1 MMKIYTKTGDTGQTG
16 LFGGG
21 RVSKDS
27 LRVHAY
33 GSVDELNAVL
43 GVARA
48 IGMNATLDTLLARIQ
63 NELFVLGADLATPG
77 AANYIPR
84 VDSDYVTRLEQEI
97 DQFEAEL
104 EPLKQF
110 ILPGGTPEAAQ
121 LHLARTVC
129 RRAERQVVSL
139 QATEEALNSITLL
152 YLNRL
157 SDWLFVLA
165 RLANARS
172 GVADVPW
179 HNPAS

>member
-1 MMKIYTKTGDTGQTG
+1 MKIYTKTGDTGQTG

-21 RVSKDS
+21 RVSKDA

-33 GSVDELNAVL
+33 GAVDELNAVL
-43 GVARA
+43 GVTRT
-48 IGMNATLDTLLARIQ
+48 IGLDATLDTLLARIQ
-63 NELFVLGADLATPG
+63 DELFVLGADLATPG
-77 AANYIPR
+77 EAKYIPR
-84 VDSDYVTRLEQEI
+84 VSSEYVTRLEEEI
-97 DQFEAEL
+97 DQFETEL

-110 ILPGGTPEAAQ
+110 ILPGGTPAAAY

-139 QATEEALNSITLL
+139 QAAEELNPITLL

-157 SDWLFVLA
+157 SDWFFVLA
-165 RLANARS
+165 RLANARA

>member
-1 MMKIYTKTGDTGQTG
+1 MKIYTKTGDTGQTG

-48 IGMNATLDTLLARIQ
+48 IGMDATLDTLLARIQ
-63 NELFVLGADLATPG
+63 DELFVLGADLATPG
-77 AANYIPR
+77 EAKYIPR

-110 ILPGGTPEAAQ
+110 ILPGGTPAAAQ

-165 RLANARS
+165 RLANARA